1 MSCSDTC
8 TSYNQRTSHFA
19 TAWFHLVLAQWN
31 WMQRQKWCQ
40 WHGPISAT
48 FILLPLLSR
57 PRDIRYSK
65 MTLACVSLS
74 TIYMLLSQF
83 DIEFCLLVISRKCSI
98 TWVTYCVRLLGLTLS
113 PCNLMLEL
121 LESTLDWWLFAHIIR
136 YNYWDCLII
145 SFFPSSILNWIA
157 YKYFVSQE
165 CIQTENLDS
174 VDGNCRQEGTI
185 TAMCASFLSR
195 LMEQTLLALQ
205 CVGWKL
211 CQLELMP
218 RETSTLQ
225 S

>member
-1 MSCSDTC
+1 MTFNFSFLGTIRNMSCSDTC

-31 WMQRQKWCQ
+31 WMLRQKWCQ
-40 WHGPISAT
+40 WHGLVSAT

-83 DIEFCLLVISRKCSI
+83 DIQFCLLVISRKCSI
-98 TWVTYCVRLLGLTLS
+98 TWVTYCVRLPGLTLS

-157 YKYFVSQE
+157 YTSK
-165 CIQTENLDS
+165 
-174 VDGNCRQEGTI
+174 I
-185 TAMCASFLSR
+185 TFCFSR
-195 LMEQTLLALQ
+195 MHTNWKSWFRWMEIVGKRGPSPQ
-205 CVGWKL
+205 CVHHSCLGSWNKP
-211 CQLELMP
+211 C
-218 RETSTLQ
+218 
-225 S
+225 